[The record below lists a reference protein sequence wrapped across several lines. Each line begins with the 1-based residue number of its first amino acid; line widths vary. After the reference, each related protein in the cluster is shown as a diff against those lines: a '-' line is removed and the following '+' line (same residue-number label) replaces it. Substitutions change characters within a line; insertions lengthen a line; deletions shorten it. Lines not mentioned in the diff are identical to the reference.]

1 MLTDFV
7 AFPEG
12 EEEGSQGLE
21 RSVNPWDVQKKT
33 RILKGCESSKKRP
46 NGDLA
51 SLQDALISLTV
62 PGIYASLQSL
72 ATFSNPFG
80 IMAGNLKF
88 QILNFKFSN
97 LRFLQGGLP
106 ALIEVFDA
114 VIEHLILFAQFE
126 EPILIA
132 CDLFRR

>member
-21 RSVNPWDVQKKT
+21 RSVTPWDVQKKT

-80 IMAGNLKF
+80 IMAAIVTTTKSVSTRQF
-88 QILNFKFSN
+88 QISN
-97 LRFLQGGLP
+97 SFLRSE
-106 ALIEVFDA
+106 ARRR
-114 VIEHLILFAQFE
+114 AQYIG
-126 EPILIA
+126 PI
-132 CDLFRR
+132 